1 LTHAITFSGLAKP
14 LDPKSVSQLS
24 LREVHCWEVSRLF
37 VDCDGG
43 GQPELLILLM
53 QSRTDGVRLEVF
65 KPQAVEM
72 FAQDEESRLFEDCG
86 CAPQLGLML
95 LAHAATDAGLAS
107 FSIFVAQVNEME
119 PQDEDD
125 ESRLFEDFD

>member
-1 LTHAITFSGLAKP
+1 
-14 LDPKSVSQLS
+14 
-24 LREVHCWEVSRLF
+24 
-37 VDCDGG
+37 
-43 GQPELLILLM
+43 M

-86 CAPQLGLML
+86 CAPQLGLTL